1 MRQTLQRVFAL
12 KFRAPSL
19 LVKKISLGIG
29 LFFAVVEIMSWFIN
43 GSVGGWVQ
51 ALTPALYLTWGV
63 LIYRGKSYAVPF
75 FALCFTLW
83 FISDSSRQTPFALY
97 ALFICIIHSSAAQNI
112 FNLLVLTLIA
122 VDDYRLNSPDM
133 LSYIPLMFC
142 IFLILPLAVRLH
154 WEGRLRSETAL
165 ATYRERV
172 AEANRELARE
182 LHDTVARHISV
193 INLNAHSALQQAEM
207 TGKDAALT
215 AITTS
220 SDRALTDVR
229 ALIQTAR
236 DDQSLSG
243 APQLPAANVP
253 PLGDALHF
261 ELENLRSKGLMVKAD
276 IDYSSSDV
284 PEGLRPTVYK
294 IIKELAFNASKYAQ
308 PGTEIDLQVSPN
320 LTGITIRTSNLVKTG
335 TPQKKANP
343 GEPGTGF
350 GLVGIEERIRRLGGT
365 MSYGAVADRWDM
377 TIHLPIPL

>member
-12 KFRAPSL
+12 NFRAPSL
-19 LVKKISLGIG
+19 LVKKISLGLSI
-29 LFFAVVEIMSWFIN
+29 FFAVAEILSWVIS
-43 GSVGGWVQ
+43 GSIGGWVQ
-51 ALTPALYLTWGV
+51 ALTPAFYLSWGA
-63 LIYRGKSYAVPF
+63 LIYRGKSYSVPF
-75 FALCFTLW
+75 FALCFILW
-83 FISDSSRQTPFALY
+83 FVTDAQRQTPFVLY

-112 FNLLVLTLIA
+112 FNLLVLTLLA
-122 VDDYRLNSPDM
+122 VDDYRVNSPDL
-133 LSYIPLMFC
+133 LSYIPLIFC
-142 IFLILPLAVRLH
+142 IFFILPLAVRLH

-165 ATYRERV
+165 AIYRERV
-172 AEANRELARE
+172 SEANRELARE

-193 INLNAHSALQQAEM
+193 INLNAHSALQQAET

-229 ALIQTAR
+229 SLIQTAR

-253 PLGDALHF
+253 PLNQTLSS
-261 ELENLRSKGLMVKAD
+261 ELEKLRALGFVVRAQV
-276 IDYSSSDV
+276 DYSSQDV
-284 PEGLRPTVYK
+284 PDGLRPTVYK

-365 MSYGAVADRWDM
+365 MSYGAVADRWDL

>member
-29 LFFAVVEIMSWFIN
+29 IFFAVVEILSWIIN

-51 ALTPALYLTWGV
+51 ALTPAFCLTWGL
-63 LIYRGKSYAVPF
+63 LIYRGRSYAVPF
-75 FALCFTLW
+75 FAFCFTLW
-83 FISDSSRQTPFALY
+83 FISDASGQTPFALY

-122 VDDYRLNSPDM
+122 VDDYRLNSPDL
-133 LSYIPLMFC
+133 LSYIPLIFC
-142 IFLILPLAVRLH
+142 IFFILPLAVRLH
-154 WEGRLRSETAL
+154 WEGRLRSEGAL
-165 ATYRERV
+165 AIYRERV

-193 INLNAHSALQQAEM
+193 INLNAHSALQQVET

-236 DDQSLSG
+236 DDQGLSG

-253 PLGDALHF
+253 PLGDALRS
-261 ELENLRSKGLMVKAD
+261 ELENLRSKGFMVRAA

-308 PGTEIDLQVSPN
+308 PDTEIDLQVSPN

-335 TPQKKANP
+335 TLQKKAKP

-365 MSYGAVADRWDM
+365 MSYGAVADRWDL